1 MGANGDMKKVDKQTA
16 LEGGFFNFFK
26 GLVSEFKRITWASKE
41 HTKKATIAVII
52 FCAIYV
58 VIVGVIDFEFN
69 SLAKIIM
76 K

>member
-1 MGANGDMKKVDKQTA
+1 MGANGDMKKVNKQTA

-41 HTKKATIAVII
+41 DTKKAAIAIII
-52 FCAIYV
+52 FCVIYV
-58 VIVGVIDFEFN
+58 VIVGAIDLGFN
-69 SLAKIIM
+69 SLVKIIM

>member
-41 HTKKATIAVII
+41 DTKKAAIAIII
-52 FCAIYV
+52 FCVIYV
-58 VIVGVIDFEFN
+58 VIVGAIDLGFN
-69 SLAKIIM
+69 SLVKIIM

>member
-41 HTKKATIAVII
+41 HTKKLQLPLLYFVL
-52 FCAIYV
+52 F
-58 VIVGVIDFEFN
+58 
-69 SLAKIIM
+69 M
-76 K
+76 W